1 MYSIYPTKLNAWV
14 LNSSSLQN
22 FRYLEAGVFRD
33 HVSVTRVE
41 IPGCLDSDIPIHNEV
56 ETMFQVRIITIKCNC
71 SMFNAERRQNQR
83 LTCTLYVLTSKGLF
97 FPFKNARYL
106 M

>member
-14 LNSSSLQN
+14 LNFSSIQKL
-22 FRYLEAGVFRD
+22 RYLETGVFRD

-56 ETMFQVRIITIKCNC
+56 ETMIQVQIITIK
-71 SMFNAERRQNQR
+71 
-83 LTCTLYVLTSKGLF
+83 
-97 FPFKNARYL
+97 
-106 M
+106 